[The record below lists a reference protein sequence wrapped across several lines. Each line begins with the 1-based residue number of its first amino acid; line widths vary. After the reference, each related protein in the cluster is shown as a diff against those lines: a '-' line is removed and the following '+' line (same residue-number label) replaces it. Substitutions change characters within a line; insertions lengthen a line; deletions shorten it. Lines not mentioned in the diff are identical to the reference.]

1 MQSGLTREEAL
12 ILLKQY
18 NKEAYH
24 LSHALTMEAVMR
36 YFAIKLGHNEDVD
49 FWGLA
54 GLLHDI
60 DYECFPESH
69 CKKAA
74 ELMSN
79 AHCSDELI
87 HAVCSHGYGICCDI
101 VPEHEMEKIL
111 YATDELSGLIG
122 AAAKLR
128 PSKSCSDMKV
138 SSLKKKFKDKTFAS
152 GCSRNVIRRGAQ
164 ILGWELDELLERT
177 LQAMGVCEDNLK
189 AQLENLL

>member
-18 NKEAYH
+18 NKEAFH

-69 CKKAA
+69 CKK
-74 ELMSN
+74 
-79 AHCSDELI
+79 
-87 HAVCSHGYGICCDI
+87 
-101 VPEHEMEKIL
+101 
-111 YATDELSGLIG
+111 
-122 AAAKLR
+122 LR
-128 PSKSCSDMKV
+128 
-138 SSLKKKFKDKTFAS
+138 
-152 GCSRNVIRRGAQ
+152 N
-164 ILGWELDELLERT
+164 
-177 LQAMGVCEDNLK
+177 
-189 AQLENLL
+189 

>member
-1 MQSGLTREEAL
+1 
-12 ILLKQY
+12 
-18 NKEAYH
+18 
-24 LSHALTMEAVMR
+24 
-36 YFAIKLGHNEDVD
+36 
-49 FWGLA
+49 
-54 GLLHDI
+54 
-60 DYECFPESH
+60 
-69 CKKAA
+69 
-74 ELMSN
+74 
-79 AHCSDELI
+79 
-87 HAVCSHGYGICCDI
+87 
-101 VPEHEMEKIL
+101 MEKIL

>member
-18 NKEAYH
+18 NKEAFH